1 MPDPSCVPRLRPVD
15 SRSLAA
21 VGYDHRSHALYV
33 RFRDSGH
40 LYRIADVP
48 EPMYEQ
54 LLTAPSKGRFYNR
67 WIRPSFPDVTRL

>member
-1 MPDPSCVPRLRPVD
+1 MQHPTHVPRLRPVD

-21 VGYDHRSHALYV
+21 VGYDHDSQTLYV
-33 RFRDSGH
+33 RFRGSGQ

-54 LLTAPSKGRFYNR
+54 LLTAPSKGAYYNR
-67 WIRPSFPDVTRL
+67 WIRPNFRDVVRL